1 MKALYLRTLIFILI
15 ILRLPVTVYRFF
27 RAYHYALYID
37 RMVSHD
43 GQVTLATPYGDTISY
58 VRGKGLTLL
67 KFIGAFNDHR

>member
-1 MKALYLRTLIFILI
+1 MKALYLRIIIFILI

-37 RMVSHD
+37 HLVTHS
-43 GQVTLATPYGDTISY
+43 GAVTLALESGEKISY

-67 KFIGAFNDHR
+67 KFIGAFNDRR